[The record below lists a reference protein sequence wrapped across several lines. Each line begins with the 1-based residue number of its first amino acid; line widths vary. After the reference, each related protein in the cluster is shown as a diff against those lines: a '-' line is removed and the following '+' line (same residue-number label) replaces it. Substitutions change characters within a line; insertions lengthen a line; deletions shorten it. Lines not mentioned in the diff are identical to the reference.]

1 MANFDTLTETFSLG
15 LSDQLITRKNGEQ
28 SDKKVSAAT
37 VKAALAD
44 DAATVKAK
52 YESNADTNAFT
63 DNEKIKLNDI
73 APGAE
78 VNVQSNWTETNS
90 ASDSFIL
97 NKPTL
102 ATVATT
108 GDYGDLVNSP
118 TIPTTTTQITEGT
131 NLYYTEARVT
141 ANNTVAA
148 NTTKLATI
156 ATGAEVNVN
165 ADWNAVSGD
174 AQILNKPTIPTSTT
188 QLPEGS
194 NLYYTEDRVSANNTV
209 AANTT
214 KLATIASGA
223 EVNVNA
229 DWNATSGDAQIL
241 NKPTIPTSTTQ
252 LPEGSNLYYTEARVT
267 ANSTVAANTSK
278 LATIASGAE
287 VNVQSNWTETD
298 SASDSFILN
307 KPTLATVAT
316 TGDYGDLVNKP
327 TIPTTTTQ
335 IAEGTRLYYL
345 DARVNLS
352 PVGKYT
358 IAQTCELY
366 VGASATA
373 GGVNPD
379 TVDPNLASVGFVGI
393 APFKGSKVGL
403 YDTSSAAWEL
413 RDVVSTG
420 LSLSGLTANSL
431 YDLYLGFV
439 SSALALQAVAWG
451 SSDAGTST
459 RAVTPIYV
467 NGVPLLPS
475 DLRYRLVGTFRTSG
489 TGTTSDNFQN
499 RLVSNVVHKRWK
511 SIELSNYPI
520 EYTYASNIVREFGNG
535 VSVRASIATADPAPI
550 TVSSVLECA
559 ASSASRPID
568 SGTGR
573 IGINSTTTQ
582 SGQCTKAISQTKSQ
596 RVMAT
601 FSGLIPAGYS
611 YVAMLES
618 GFAGDNVTTS
628 DIQMRSSTLNGM
640 VFL

>member
-1 MANFDTLTETFSLG
+1 MVVSLALQDSLLNELELFISRYGGVVPLRRVPSNFDERFFELLR
-15 LSDQLITRKNGEQ
+15 L
-28 SDKKVSAAT
+28 
-37 VKAALAD
+37 ALAVFP
-44 DAATVKAK
+44 ATGFDGS
-52 YESNADTNAFT
+52 YSSL
-63 DNEKIKLNDI
+63 IGL
-73 APGAE
+73 
-78 VNVQSNWTETNS
+78 
-90 ASDSFIL
+90 
-97 NKPTL
+97 
-102 ATVATT
+102 
-108 GDYGDLVNSP
+108 P
-118 TIPTTTTQITEGT
+118 TIPTTTTQIAEGTNLYYTDARVSANSAVAANTAKLITIATGAEVNVNADWNAVSGDAQILNKPTIPTSTTQITEGTRLYYTEDRVSANSTVAANTAKLATIATGAEVNVNADWSAGSGDAQILNKPTIPTTTSQIAEGTNLYYTEARVTANSTVAANTSKLATIASGAEVNVNADWNATSGDAQILNKPTIPTTTTQIAEGT

-165 ADWNAVSGD
+165 ADWNA
-174 AQILNKPTIPTSTT
+174 
-188 QLPEGS
+188 
-194 NLYYTEDRVSANNTV
+194 
-209 AANTT
+209 
-214 KLATIASGA
+214 
-223 EVNVNA
+223 
-229 DWNATSGDAQIL
+229 TSGDAQIL
-241 NKPTIPTSTTQ
+241 
-252 LPEGSNLYYTEARVT
+252 
-267 ANSTVAANTSK
+267 
-278 LATIASGAE
+278 
-287 VNVQSNWTETD
+287 
-298 SASDSFILN
+298 
-307 KPTLATVAT
+307 
-316 TGDYGDLVNKP
+316 NKP

-345 DARVNLS
+345 DGRVNIS
-352 PVGKYT
+352 PVGQYT
-358 IAQTCELY
+358 IAQTCQLY

-475 DLRYRLVGTFRTSG
+475 DQRYRLVATFRTSG
-489 TGTTSDNFQN
+489 TGTTSDNLQN

-511 SIELSNYPI
+511 RVSISNYPI

-550 TVSSVLECA
+550 TVSSVLECV
-559 ASSASRPID
+559 ASSASLPID

-573 IGINSTTTQ
+573 IGINSTTAH

-618 GFAGDNVTTS
+618 GFAGDNVSTS
-628 DIQMRSSTLNGM
+628 DIQMRSSTLDGM
-640 VFL
+640 VYL